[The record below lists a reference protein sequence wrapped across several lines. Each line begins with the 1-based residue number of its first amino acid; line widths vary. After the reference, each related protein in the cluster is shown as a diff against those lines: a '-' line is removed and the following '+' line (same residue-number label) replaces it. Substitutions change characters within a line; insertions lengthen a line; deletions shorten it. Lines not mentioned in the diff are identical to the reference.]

1 MNHWKKHDLGHFRL
15 SSKSSIFPPV
25 IYSVPRAPPQA
36 RAHNLP
42 PAARGFIAL
51 GLIKS
56 PLTATEVCSPPHRE
70 GIAATSCG
78 RALTPGL
85 PSAPGNAGAITHL
98 CPGRRRFR
106 LLHFR
111 RALHFRLTGAA
122 LPLGL
127 FPPRALSLFPG
138 REGIELVDETEPR

>member
-98 CPGRRRFR
+98 CPRPPP
-106 LLHFR
+106 LPP
-111 RALHFRLTGAA
+111 AA
-122 LPLGL
+122 LP
-127 FPPRALSLFPG
+127 PRAALPAHG
-138 REGIELVDETEPR
+138 RRPAAWAVSSQGVVSIPWERRD